1 MTEYLDLE
9 DVLKFIARSSMVLR
23 DPGLLASAV
32 ARPQASMFG
41 EDAYPDLAGKAAALM
56 HSVAQNQALVD
67 GNKRLALLCA
77 HAFLRINGFEM
88 GISDDDA
95 FELLTERIPAGFDDI
110 VAIAE
115 VLDVRQLS

>member
-1 MTEYLDLE
+1 MTEYLSLE
-9 DVLKFIARSSMVLR
+9 DVLRFIARSGLILR

-41 EDAYPDLAGKAAALM
+41 QDAYPDLAQKTAALL

-77 HAFLRINGFEM
+77 DAFVRINGSEL
-88 GISDDDA
+88 GLTNDTA
-95 FELLTERIPAGFDDI
+95 FELLYEQIPGGLDDI
-110 VAIAE
+110 AVIATL
-115 VLDVRQLS
+115 LDVRPLS

>member
-1 MTEYLDLE
+1 MTEYLSLE
-9 DVLKFIARSSMVLR
+9 DVLTFVARRSLVLR

-41 EDAYPDLAGKAAALM
+41 QDAYPTLAEKAAALL

-77 HAFLRINGFEM
+77 DAFVRINGCRL
-88 GISDDDA
+88 GLSDDAA
-95 FELLTERIPAGFDDI
+95 FELLNIRIANGLDDI
-110 VAIAE
+110 QTIAE
-115 VLDVRQLS
+115 ILDVGPTS